1 MAKDIEDMTAADA
14 AAVEAAPEP
23 KPRKAKLKN
32 PDPAPEAVPEGHKRI
47 RIKGNAQPRL
57 VAGLVGL
64 ADGEIVVV
72 KDEIADKWIAQKVA
86 DEVA

>member
-14 AAVEAAPEP
+14 AAVEEAP

-32 PDPAPEAVPEGHKRI
+32 PDPDPDAVPEGHKRI

-72 KDEIADKWIAQKVA
+72 PDAVADKWIAQKAA